1 MKKFIDIYKTHKKT
15 AILSLSFLLPAFIL
29 LLVYKLSEI
38 YPFGKLSLLV
48 MDLNTQYID
57 FMIYFKKALTE
68 NGSLIYS
75 WSKGGGGPLI
85 DLFAYYLSSPFN
97 LFLLLFPVEKMYN
110 AVLFLNLL
118 KIGLSGITFTLF
130 MKFTKKEWH
139 TYYVLFA
146 LLYSLSTYAVAY
158 SMCLMWLD
166 SIILLPVILIGTEK
180 IIKKNKCILFIISYT
195 TALISNFYTCYMITF
210 FVVIYFIYRY
220 INLKEACFIKKG
232 ITLALSGFSSFLM
245 SLWLILPSIE
255 NMTYGKFQKGVL
267 VSSSFFTR
275 SADTFIKQIFPAQC
289 STITY
294 NGGPNIF
301 CGVIIGLLIILYM
314 INNKF
319 SKKER
324 ILSFSMICLFVA
336 SFYINIIDVFWHM
349 FQTPTWFPCRYAFLF
364 CFFVIFLASETFNTF
379 KDIKYRKI
387 IISGI
392 ILLLIYALV
401 FVLLKDKIPN
411 VYGVYLGIILVFIY
425 TALLILYR
433 FGLKR
438 IATVLLIFITAFE
451 VSVNSLYTV
460 DNLDRIFKYKD
471 KTEFENYISSLTCD
485 INNIKNKD
493 KDFYRIEKDFCRT
506 ENDSMSLSYNGIAHY
521 SSSYNASFNKAM
533 KHMGLEQS
541 FIILDSSGITPVFN
555 TIFGVK
561 YFISKNPDLY
571 NFYEKISENSD
582 YTIYK
587 NPYSLPIGFL
597 TANDI
602 TDITGFSSD
611 YIENQNILTEKLCGI
626 SCFTKVDFK
635 EKSNNTFEFAT
646 KDTSPLYFTIP
657 KKQNGI
663 KKIVVNGKK
672 ITMPKY
678 TESCIFPLGQF
689 ENGDKISIT
698 LKKETEDF
706 NLYSLDLSTLNELYN
721 TLNKSGMNITKHTST
736 SLSGTLYAKEKGTVF
751 TTINYD
757 KNWHIKVNGKE
768 VKPQKIMDAFL
779 GFDIPKGEHQIEFIY
794 RQDTFYIGLIISVLT
809 LITLICIYLYK
820 RYKNKA

>member
-1 MKKFIDIYKTHKKT
+1 MKKILDLYKAYKKT
-15 AILSLSFLLPAFIL
+15 AVLSLSFLLPAFIL
-29 LLVYKLSEI
+29 LLVYKTSEI

-57 FMIYFKKALTE
+57 FMIYFKRALTE

-75 WSKGGGGPLI
+75 WAKGGGGPLI

-118 KIGLSGITFTLF
+118 KIGLSGITFALF
-130 MKFTKKEWH
+130 MKFIKKEWH
-139 TYYVLFA
+139 LNYVLFA
-146 LLYSLSTYAVAY
+146 LLYSLSTYSVAY

-166 SIILLPVILIGTEK
+166 SVILLPVILIGTEK
-180 IIKKNKCILFIISYT
+180 IIRNNKCKLFIISYT

-220 INLKEACFIKKG
+220 ITLKESCFIKKG
-232 ITLALSGFSSFLM
+232 LTLAFGGFSSFLM

-301 CGVIIGLLIILYM
+301 CGVLIGLLMILYI

-319 SKKER
+319 SRKER
-324 ILSFSMICLFVA
+324 ILSFSMICLFFA
-336 SFYINIIDVFWHM
+336 SFYINTIDVFWHM

-364 CFFVIFLASETFNTF
+364 CFFVVFLAFKNFNTL

-387 IISGI
+387 LISGI
-392 ILLLIYALV
+392 ILLLIYASV

-411 VYGVYLGIILVFIY
+411 TYGAYMGIILIFIY
-425 TALLILYR
+425 TALLFLYR
-433 FGLKR
+433 FGFKK
-438 IATVLLIFITAFE
+438 ITTVLLIFIVAFE
-451 VSVNSLYTV
+451 ISVNSIYTV

-471 KTEFENYISSLTCD
+471 KTEFEDYISSLTCD
-485 INNIKNKD
+485 INKIKNED
-493 KDFYRIEKDFCRT
+493 KGFYRIEKDFCRT

-533 KHMGLEQS
+533 KQMGLEQS

-555 TIFGVK
+555 TIFGIK
-561 YFISKNPDLY
+561 YFISKNPDFY
-571 NFYEKISENSD
+571 HFYEKISENDD
-582 YTIYK
+582 YTTYK

-597 TANDI
+597 TAGDVTNV
-602 TDITGFSSD
+602 TEFSSD

-635 EKSNNTFEFAT
+635 KKSNITFEFTA
-646 KDTSPLYFTIP
+646 KDNSPLYFTLP
-657 KKQNGI
+657 KKQSGI

-672 ITMPKY
+672 IPMPKY
-678 TESCIFPLGQF
+678 TESCIFPLGEF
-689 ENGDKISIT
+689 KTGDKISIT
-698 LKKETEDF
+698 LKKETDSF
-706 NLYSLDLSTLNELYN
+706 NLYSLNLNLLNELYK
-721 TLNKSGMNITKHTST
+721 TLNESCVNVTEHKNT
-736 SLSGTLYAKEKGTVF
+736 SLFGTLSAKEKGTVF

-768 VKPQKIMDAFL
+768 ITPKKVMDAFI
-779 GFDIPKGEHQIEFIY
+779 GFDISEGEHKIEFIY

-809 LITLICIYLYK
+809 LITLICIYIYK
-820 RYKNKA
+820 RHRNRT